1 MSSTNAHSFKSA
13 IPGWI
18 ALEHPV
24 IETVVGLL
32 SKVPAPVLELVVD
45 LVKAMAGS
53 KTQGEAARK
62 AMIVAAK
69 RAIRA

>member
-1 MSSTNAHSFKSA
+1 M
-13 IPGWI
+13 P
-18 ALEHPV
+18 L
-24 IETVVGLL
+24 IETLVGLL
-32 SKVPAPVLELVVD
+32 SKVPAPVLELMVD
-45 LVKAMAGS
+45 LAKAVAGS